1 MNNKRWVTKPWSFS
15 ENTSWPMLS
24 NLPCVAQ
31 MCLKTTITTLFGT
44 HLQGDFWKSTW
55 MLTYSVMAVAFQV
68 WSFERWDRSTVG
80 IATRAHQFV
89 TDALEG
95 EALGL
100 SDAIDMVESYNGT
113 DVIFE
118 LDNQVIVHAVQRRSQ
133 IRRQWG
139 HAVQRCINFIKRNPR
154 SSISWVSRKGNWV
167 AHGLARWAKITI
179 LVIGPIGSLIVFTTM
194 SSGTWTTCNLVAVV
208 LI

>member
-1 MNNKRWVTKPWSFS
+1 MILLREYQLTNAIQPSLRRPNVPENNNHNIIWNPPSRRFMKINVDAHVLRDGRCFS
-15 ENTSWPMLS
+15 GMILR
-24 NLPCVAQ
+24 
-31 MCLKTTITTLFGT
+31 
-44 HLQGDFWKSTW
+44 
-55 MLTYSVMAVAFQV
+55 
-68 WSFERWDRSTVG
+68 RWDGSTVG

-100 SDAIDMVESYNGT
+100 SDAIDMVESYNST

-118 LDNQVIVHAVQRRSQ
+118 LDNQVIVRAVQRRSQ

-154 SSISWVSRKGNWV
+154 SSISWVSRKGNRV
-167 AHGLARWAKITI
+167 AHVLARWAENNHIGDWPNWVPYCIHNHVLWDI
-179 LVIGPIGSLIVFTTM
+179 LWDMNHL
-194 SSGTWTTCNLVAVV
+194 
-208 LI
+208 